1 MRGIEIIKDNFKIH
15 TGDDLDLIQEV
26 KEIGNPTPQSYL
38 VEVPGRNGLVN
49 LTKGLT
55 GNVTY
60 SNRSLKF
67 QYLAS
72 GTYKEVKETI
82 DFFNSLHG
90 ETFKVI
96 DDDTPE
102 YYYEG
107 EATVTVTRK
116 GILTIITLEL
126 NANPFRERLD
136 LTNMT
141 TALSTTDKTLVVN
154 NYGVVVQP
162 TIIVGN
168 TAKIVYKGNTYT
180 LSAGTYKIS
189 DVELKPGYNSFTVS
203 GSGNLTIQ
211 YREAKL

>member
-1 MRGIEIIKDNFKIH
+1 MRGIEIIKDTFKIH
-15 TGDDLDLIQEV
+15 TGDDLGLVQEV

-55 GNVTY
+55 GNVMY

-72 GTYKEVKETI
+72 GTYEEVEETI

-107 EATVTVTRK
+107 EATVTVAHT
-116 GILTIITLEL
+116 GILVTITLEL

-136 LTNMT
+136 LTNTTTTLT
-141 TALSTTDKTLVVN
+141 TADKILVVN

-162 TIIVGN
+162 TFIVDN

-180 LSAGTYKIS
+180 LSAGTYEIS
-189 DVELKPGYNSFTVS
+189 DVELKTGYNSFIVS

-211 YREAKL
+211 FREAKI

>member
-1 MRGIEIIKDNFKIH
+1 MRGIEIIKDGFKIH
-15 TGDDLDLIQEV
+15 TGDDLGLVQEV

-72 GTYKEVKETI
+72 GTYEEVEETI

-96 DDDTPE
+96 DDDTPD

-116 GILTIITLEL
+116 GILTTINLNL
-126 NANPFRERLD
+126 NANPFRERLE
-136 LTNMT
+136 LTNITSMLT
-141 TALSTTDKTLVVN
+141 TADKTLVVN
-154 NYGVVVQP
+154 NYGVVIQP
-162 TIIVGN
+162 TIIVDN
-168 TAKIVYKGNTYT
+168 TAKIMYKGNTYT

-189 DVELKPGYNSFTVS
+189 DVELKTGYNSFTVS

-211 YREAKL
+211 FREAKI

>member
-1 MRGIEIIKDNFKIH
+1 MRGIEIVKDNFKIH
-15 TGDDLDLIQEV
+15 TGDDLGLVQEV

-60 SNRSLKF
+60 SNRPLKF
-67 QYLAS
+67 QYLTS
-72 GTYKEVKETI
+72 GTYEEVEETI
-82 DFFNSLHG
+82 DLFNSLHG

-96 DDDTPE
+96 DDDTPD

-116 GILTIITLEL
+116 GILTTITLEL
-126 NANPFRERLD
+126 NANPFRERLE
-136 LTNMT
+136 LTNIT
-141 TALSTTDKTLVVN
+141 TALTTADKTLVVN

-168 TAKIVYKGNTYT
+168 NAKIVYKGNTYT

-189 DVELKPGYNSFTVS
+189 DVELKTGYNSFIVS
-203 GSGNLTIQ
+203 GSGNLMIQ
-211 YREAKL
+211 YREAKI

>member
-1 MRGIEIIKDNFKIH
+1 MRGIEIIKDTFKIH
-15 TGDDLDLIQEV
+15 TGDDLGLVQEV

-72 GTYKEVKETI
+72 GTYEEVEETI
-82 DFFNSLHG
+82 DFFNSLQG

-107 EATVTVTRK
+107 EATVTVART
-116 GILTIITLEL
+116 GILVTITLEL

-136 LTNMT
+136 LTNTTTTLT
-141 TALSTTDKTLVVN
+141 TADKILVVN

-162 TIIVGN
+162 TFIVDN

-189 DVELKPGYNSFTVS
+189 DVELNTGYNSFIVS

-211 YREAKL
+211 FREAKI

>member
-15 TGDDLDLIQEV
+15 TGDDLGLIQEV
-26 KEIGNPTPQSYL
+26 KDIGNPTPQSYL

-67 QYLAS
+67 QYLVS

-82 DFFNSLHG
+82 DLFNSLHG
-90 ETFKVI
+90 EIFKVI

-116 GILTIITLEL
+116 GILTTITLEL

-189 DVELKPGYNSFTVS
+189 DVELKTGYNSFIVS

-211 YREAKL
+211 FREAKI

>member
-1 MRGIEIIKDNFKIH
+1 MRGIEIIKDGFKIH
-15 TGDDLDLIQEV
+15 TGDDLNLIQEV

-72 GTYKEVKETI
+72 GTYEKVEETI

-90 ETFKVI
+90 EIFKVI
-96 DDDTPE
+96 DDDTPD

-107 EATVTVTRK
+107 EATVKVARN
-116 GILTIITLEL
+116 GILTTITLEL
-126 NANPFRERLD
+126 NANPFRERLE

-141 TALSTTDKTLVVN
+141 TALTTADKTLVVN

-162 TIIVGN
+162 IIIVDN

-180 LSAGTYKIS
+180 LSAGAYKIS
-189 DVELKPGYNSFTVS
+189 DVELKPGCNSFTLS
-203 GSGNLTIQ
+203 GSGYLTIQ
-211 YREAKL
+211 YREAKI

>member
-1 MRGIEIIKDNFKIH
+1 MRGIEIIKDNIKIH
-15 TGDDLDLIQEV
+15 TGDDLGLVQEV

-55 GNVTY
+55 GNVVY
-60 SNRSLKF
+60 NNRTLKF
-67 QYLAS
+67 QYLTS
-72 GTYKEVKETI
+72 GTYEEVEEII

-90 ETFKVI
+90 ETLKVI
-96 DDDTPE
+96 DDDTSD

-116 GILTIITLEL
+116 GILTTITLSL

-141 TALSTTDKTLVVN
+141 TALTTSDKTLVVN

-162 TIIVGN
+162 TIIVDN
-168 TAKIVYKGNTYT
+168 TAKIIYKGNTYT

-189 DVELKPGYNSFTVS
+189 DVELKTGYNSFIVS

-211 YREAKL
+211 FREAKI

>member
-1 MRGIEIIKDNFKIH
+1 MRGIEIIKDDFKIH
-15 TGDDLDLIQEV
+15 TGDDLGLIQEV
-26 KEIGNPTPQSYL
+26 KEIGNPTTQSYL

-72 GTYKEVKETI
+72 GAYNEVEETI
-82 DFFNSLHG
+82 DLFNSLHG
-90 ETFKVI
+90 ETFKII

-107 EATVTVTRK
+107 EDTVKVAHK
-116 GILTIITLEL
+116 GILTTITLDI
-126 NANPFRERLD
+126 NANPFRERLE
-136 LTNMT
+136 LTNITTTLT
-141 TALSTTDKTLVVN
+141 TADETLVVN
-154 NYGVVVQP
+154 NYGVVIQP
-162 TIIVGN
+162 TIIVDN
-168 TAKIVYKGNTYT
+168 TAKIVYKDNTYT

-189 DVELKPGYNSFTVS
+189 DVELKTGYNSFVVS

-211 YREAKL
+211 YREAKI

>member
-1 MRGIEIIKDNFKIH
+1 MRGITIIKDNIHLH

-26 KEIGNPTPQSYL
+26 KELGNPTPQSYL
-38 VEVPGRNGLVN
+38 VEVPGRNGLLN

-60 SNRSLKF
+60 SNRPLKF

-72 GTYKEVKETI
+72 GTYEEVEETI

-96 DDDTPE
+96 DDDTPD

-116 GILTIITLEL
+116 GILTTITLEL
-126 NANPFRERLD
+126 NANPFREMLELTNRVTD
-136 LTNMT
+136 LTADAKNI
-141 TALSTTDKTLVVN
+141 VIN
-154 NYGVVVQP
+154 NYGVTVAP
-162 TIIVGN
+162 TIIVSN
-168 TAKIVYKGNTYT
+168 NAQITFKGTTYT
-180 LSAGTYKIS
+180 LSAGTYTI
-189 DVELKPGYNSFTVS
+189 DNLELKPGSNILTVS

-211 YREAKL
+211 YREAKI

>member
-1 MRGIEIIKDNFKIH
+1 MRGIEIIKDSFKIH
-15 TGDDLDLIQEV
+15 TGDDLGLVQEV

-60 SNRSLKF
+60 SNRSLRF

-72 GTYKEVKETI
+72 GTYEEVEETI
-82 DFFNSLHG
+82 DLFNSLHG

-107 EATVTVTRK
+107 EATVKVARN
-116 GILTIITLEL
+116 GILTTITLEF

-162 TIIVGN
+162 TIIVDN
-168 TAKIVYKGNTYT
+168 TSKIVYKGNTYT
-180 LSAGTYKIS
+180 LTAGTYKIS
-189 DVELKPGYNSFTVS
+189 DVELKTGYNSFIVS

-211 YREAKL
+211 FREAKI

>member
-1 MRGIEIIKDNFKIH
+1 MRGIEIIKDTFKIH
-15 TGDDLDLIQEV
+15 TGDDLGLVQEV

-60 SNRSLKF
+60 SNRSLRF

-72 GTYKEVKETI
+72 GTYEEVEETI
-82 DFFNSLHG
+82 DLFNSLHG

-96 DDDTPE
+96 DDDTSE

-107 EATVTVTRK
+107 EATVKVARN
-116 GILTIITLEL
+116 GILTTITLEL

-136 LTNMT
+136 LTNTTTTLT
-141 TALSTTDKTLVVN
+141 TADKTLGVN
-154 NYGVVVQP
+154 NYGVVIQP
-162 TIIVGN
+162 TIIVDN
-168 TAKIVYKGNTYT
+168 NAKIGYKGNTYT

-189 DVELKPGYNSFTVS
+189 DVELNTGYNSFIVS

-211 YREAKL
+211 FREAKI

>member
-1 MRGIEIIKDNFKIH
+1 MRGIEIIKDNIKIH
-15 TGDDLDLIQEV
+15 TGDDLGLVQEV

-60 SNRSLKF
+60 SNRSLRF

-72 GTYKEVKETI
+72 GTYEEVEETI
-82 DFFNSLHG
+82 DLFNSLHG

-107 EATVTVTRK
+107 EATVKVAHK
-116 GILTIITLEL
+116 GILTTITLEL

-141 TALSTTDKTLVVN
+141 MALSTTDKTLVVN
-154 NYGVVVQP
+154 NYGVVIQP
-162 TIIVGN
+162 TIIVDN
-168 TAKIVYKGNTYT
+168 TAKIIYKGNTYT

-189 DVELKPGYNSFTVS
+189 DVELKTGYNSFIVS

-211 YREAKL
+211 FREAKI

>member
-1 MRGIEIIKDNFKIH
+1 MRGIEIIKDGLKIH
-15 TGDDLDLIQEV
+15 TGDDLGLIQEV
-26 KEIGNPTPQSYL
+26 KDIGNPTPHSYL

-60 SNRSLKF
+60 GNRSLKF

-72 GTYKEVKETI
+72 WAYNKVEETI

-90 ETFKVI
+90 ETFKII

-107 EATVTVTRK
+107 EATVKVAHK
-116 GILTIITLEL
+116 GILTTITLEL
-126 NANPFRERLD
+126 NANPFRERLE
-136 LTNMT
+136 LTNIATTLT
-141 TALSTTDKTLVVN
+141 TADETLVVN

-162 TIIVGN
+162 TIIVDN
-168 TAKIVYKGNTYT
+168 TAKIVYKDNTYT
-180 LSAGTYKIS
+180 LTAGTYKIS
-189 DVELKPGYNSFTVS
+189 DVELKTGYNSFIVS
-203 GSGNLTIQ
+203 GSGNFTIQ
-211 YREAKL
+211 FREAKI

>member
-1 MRGIEIIKDNFKIH
+1 VRGIEIIKDSFKIH
-15 TGDDLDLIQEV
+15 TGDDLGLIQEV

-60 SNRSLKF
+60 SNRSLRF

-72 GTYKEVKETI
+72 GTYEEVEETI
-82 DFFNSLHG
+82 DLFNSLHG
-90 ETFKVI
+90 ETFKII
-96 DDDTPE
+96 DDDTPD

-116 GILTIITLEL
+116 GILTTITLNL
-126 NANPFRERLD
+126 NANPFRERLA
-136 LTNMT
+136 LTNIT
-141 TALSTTDKTLVVN
+141 TALTTADKTLAVN

-162 TIIVGN
+162 TIIVDN

-189 DVELKPGYNSFTVS
+189 DVELKTGYNSFIVS

-211 YREAKL
+211 YREAKI

>member
-1 MRGIEIIKDNFKIH
+1 MRGIEIIKDSFKIH
-15 TGDDLDLIQEV
+15 TGDDLGLVQEV

-72 GTYKEVKETI
+72 GTYEEVAETI
-82 DFFNSLHG
+82 DLFNSLHG

-96 DDDTPE
+96 DDDTPD

-116 GILTIITLEL
+116 GILTNITLGL

-136 LTNMT
+136 LTSMT
-141 TALSTTDKTLVVN
+141 ATLTSTDKTLVVN

-162 TIIVGN
+162 TIIVDS

-180 LSAGTYKIS
+180 LSAGNYKIS
-189 DVELKPGYNSFTVS
+189 DVELKTGYNSFIVS

-211 YREAKL
+211 FREAKI